1 MPELSRFFGI
11 VIQMFA
17 EPESPH
23 HLPHFHAR
31 YGEHKAVYSL
41 EPLELMKGSLPKS
54 QQRLVEGWAEL
65 HKEELKKDW
74 DLLFNRKNP
83 KPIPPLQ

>member
-17 EPESPH
+17 EPTSPH

-31 YGEHKAVYSL
+31 YGEHKAVYTL
-41 EPLELMKGSLPKS
+41 DPLELIKGSLPKK

-65 HKEELKKDW
+65 HSDELKRDW
-74 DLLFNRKNP
+74 DLLSNGNYPR
-83 KPIPPLQ
+83 PILPLA